1 MIVAVLWN
9 VGLMGLLSFPKWFKK
24 KILNVDLGMYPY
36 GILKF
41 CCVFVQESLNLI
53 RRILK
58 LFWGWKQVSLV
69 IFSLS

>member
-9 VGLMGLLSFPKWFKK
+9 VGLMGLLFFLSGFKK
-24 KILNVDLGMYPY
+24 VLNVDLGMYPY

-41 CCVFVQESLNLI
+41 CCFFVQESLNLI

-58 LFWGWKQVSLV
+58 IFWVWKQVSLV
-69 IFSLS
+69 IFVLP